1 MLPENG
7 VSFAV
12 ETAKTLDD
20 RFVLLEVVS
29 QRQTLQESG
38 EHLKMSNEISPNKS
52 RGQNG
57 SSLRKRD
64 FTSEFALPVRGVCQQ
79 NSRLSS

>member
-38 EHLKMSNEISPNKS
+38 EHLKMSNEISP
-52 RGQNG
+52 Q
-57 SSLRKRD
+57 
-64 FTSEFALPVRGVCQQ
+64 
-79 NSRLSS
+79 

>member
-1 MLPENG
+1 MLPEDG

-38 EHLKMSNEISPNKS
+38 EHLKMSNEISP
-52 RGQNG
+52 
-57 SSLRKRD
+57 
-64 FTSEFALPVRGVCQQ
+64 
-79 NSRLSS
+79 